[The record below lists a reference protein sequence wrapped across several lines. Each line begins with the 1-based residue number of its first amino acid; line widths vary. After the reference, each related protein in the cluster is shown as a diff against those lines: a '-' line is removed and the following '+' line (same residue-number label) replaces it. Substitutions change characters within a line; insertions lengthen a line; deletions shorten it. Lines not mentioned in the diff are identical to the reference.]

1 MAHLHR
7 WLRVRIERLPRWHQ
21 PALIACAAGIG
32 LAASASIG
40 FLVGDER
47 GATRQLS
54 VAWDE
59 PSAAS
64 PVTPLSQ
71 SGGRDGEAARAF
83 AAAFS
88 TSDQAIESV
97 GALHEPTRF
106 RPGLLVPAPFGPVLL
121 SEGQVLAPLSDS
133 TGKLAVIYMVHSSD
147 GLKPQ
152 ARFIPALESGSMG
165 RLSQWTVR
173 SDFGRYPVVEV
184 EGLENWQGLS
194 CARTTLLEL
203 RPEGPAELVTIPTA
217 FDNSDAS
224 RDGNPTRIE
233 GRIRNVRADR
243 GFDVT
248 YSGSAGFTERFVQR
262 GERYVIAGTG
272 QTRMKSC

>member
-32 LAASASIG
+32 LAVSASIG
-40 FLVGDER
+40 FVVGDER
-47 GATRQLS
+47 GAARQLRI
-54 VAWDE
+54 AWDE
-59 PSAAS
+59 PS
-64 PVTPLSQ
+64 PVTP
-71 SGGRDGEAARAF
+71 SGQAVGRDGEVARAF
-83 AAAFS
+83 AAAFG

-133 TGKLAVIYMVHSSD
+133 TGKLAAIYMMPSSG
-147 GLKPQ
+147 GLMPQ

-184 EGLENWQGLS
+184 EGLESWQGVS

-203 RPEGPAELVTIPTA
+203 RPDGPAELVTIPTA
-217 FDNSDAS
+217 FDNSDAR
-224 RDGNPTRIE
+224 RDGN
-233 GRIRNVRADR
+233 
-243 GFDVT
+243 
-248 YSGSAGFTERFVQR
+248 
-262 GERYVIAGTG
+262 
-272 QTRMKSC
+272 